1 MKSKINGKGGEGKP
15 RQARNLYGDAFDR
28 RIRSRPFGSTCPL
41 WLCVSVVNFDFYV

>member
-28 RIRSRPFGSTCPL
+28 RNSLKAFWFELSSVA
-41 WLCVSVVNFDFYV
+41 LCLCGEL